1 MPTEAELLERIT
13 VRPDVFGG
21 KPIIRDLRMAV
32 EHIIGKLAAGDT
44 PDTLLEQF
52 PFLEPEDIQACLV
65 FAHRS
70 ISGERVYER
79 VKTHQAE

>member
-21 KPIIRDLRMAV
+21 KPIIRDMRMAV
-32 EHIIGKLAAGDT
+32 EHILGKMAAGNT
-44 PDTLLEQF
+44 ADTLLEQF

-79 VKTHQAE
+79 VKIRQPE